1 LGVSITYSV
10 KPIAATKPA
19 YFTEEKTDNGV
30 EVAVPRVPEY
40 PANAQLEGFWILW
53 DRLE

>member
-1 LGVSITYSV
+1 LGVSITYGVES
-10 KPIAATKPA
+10 IAATKPA
-19 YFTEEKTDNGV
+19 HFTEEKTDDGV
-30 EVAVPRVPEY
+30 EVAVSRVPEY